1 MLKMTR
7 QDFAQWIEEYAN
19 LADLVDAIAELSG
32 SNRPTPVEIIE
43 GVLELL
49 NDEAFEQVKKMY
61 VS

>member
-1 MLKMTR
+1 MLRMTR
-7 QDFAQWIEEYAN
+7 KDFAEWIKEYAN
-19 LADLVDAIAELSG
+19 LADLVDAIGDLSG
-32 SNRPTPVEIIE
+32 SNRLTPVEIIE

>member
-1 MLKMTR
+1 MLRMTR
-7 QDFAQWIEEYAN
+7 ADFAEWIEEYAN
-19 LADLVDAIAELSG
+19 LEDLLDAIGDLSR
-32 SNRPTPVEIIE
+32 SNTLTPLEVIE